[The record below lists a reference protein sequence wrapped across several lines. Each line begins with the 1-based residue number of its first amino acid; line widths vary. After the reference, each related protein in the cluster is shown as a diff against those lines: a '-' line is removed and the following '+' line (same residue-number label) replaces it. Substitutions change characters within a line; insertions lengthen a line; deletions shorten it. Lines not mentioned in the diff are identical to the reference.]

1 MTKSTSQARIKPK
14 ILSTLGI
21 KPKILS
27 EHDPKSPARVTT
39 LLLEIGFIKE
49 MRTTWGN
56 QKMPQTFF
64 HNSIYSQKYSLIHV
78 TQYHWQTCIS

>member
-1 MTKSTSQARIKPK
+1 MTKSTSQARFKPK
-14 ILSTLGI
+14 IVSTLGI

-49 MRTTWGN
+49 MRTT
-56 QKMPQTFF
+56 
-64 HNSIYSQKYSLIHV
+64 
-78 TQYHWQTCIS
+78 